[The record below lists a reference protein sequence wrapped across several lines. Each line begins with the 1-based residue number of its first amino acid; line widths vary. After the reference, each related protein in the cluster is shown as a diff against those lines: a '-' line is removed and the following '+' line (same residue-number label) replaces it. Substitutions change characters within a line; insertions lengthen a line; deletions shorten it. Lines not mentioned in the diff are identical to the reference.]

1 MAGAAVDQVNMSLF
15 PAAASAKSFAVC
27 GRRARARLL
36 QVADAIWIWRSL
48 GHDYEPR
55 TSSYRRVKLDSV
67 TEERGRALNDKE
79 PESETVYACRI
90 HAIKRA
96 EDVCQLGGWNA
107 NAAIAHFEVHSR
119 ASAGGRLR
127 ARHLRVAYSRSR

>member
-1 MAGAAVDQVNMSLF
+1 
-15 PAAASAKSFAVC
+15 
-27 GRRARARLL
+27 
-36 QVADAIWIWRSL
+36 
-48 GHDYEPR
+48 
-55 TSSYRRVKLDSV
+55 V
-67 TEERGRALNDKE
+67 TEERGRALNNKE

-119 ASAGGRLR
+119 ASPAGGYEYATPAWRIVD
-127 ARHLRVAYSRSR
+127 RVADQVAQYAVQQHRIA